1 MFIVKHSMQTTCA
14 KMCNCRIVDLHA
26 KNTTVQTAPTSATH
40 CNSVCKVQWR
50 VEKGFEAWGALGRRK
65 SLGKWNYSEHPFVPE
80 LISTSTVQSWLWLM
94 DKNIQGNQK
103 SRKATEVFFHFC
115 ISQLRKPLDL
125 WKPGGESR
133 KGATKTHVNA
143 KHSFCLYQFLKF
155 IIFLT
160 IYDIYRKVMARVVK
174 KCKWCIWP
182 RKGLRLWLVRV
193 GLLVWGLGGPRS

>member
-1 MFIVKHSMQTTCA
+1 MQKIQLYKLHQRLQRIATPCA
-14 KMCNCRIVDLHA
+14 RCNEDW
-26 KNTTVQTAPTSATH
+26 K
-40 CNSVCKVQWR
+40 R
-50 VEKGFEAWGALGRRK
+50 VLRLGARWGGEK

-103 SRKATEVFFHFC
+103 SRKATEVFGWEDLFHFC
-115 ISQLRKPLDL
+115 ISQLWKPLDL
-125 WKPGGESR
+125 WKPGGESQ
-133 KGATKTHVNA
+133 KGATKTLANA

-160 IYDIYRKVMARVVK
+160 ICDIYRKVMARVVK